1 MLPRASFVGFTKE
14 FRCSDAFQ
22 KVGHV
27 YDTQPGHHIR
37 ILLHGHYRIAYLI
50 KQDGD
55 VDILGVFHGAM
66 ELDRYL

>member
-1 MLPRASFVGFTKE
+1 MG
-14 FRCSDAFQ
+14 
-22 KVGHV
+22 KVRWTTEAAHWLQDV
-27 YDTQPGHHIR
+27 HDQPGHHIR